1 MTDIPSDVEPVS
13 DAFETLWANSV
24 ALRDHAELGRQIKA
38 HYDAN
43 YAPRCHHGLT
53 LDACPACP
61 NSSAEPDPRDAAER
75 AENRCQNLLAEIKE
89 LCDGRDQAVY
99 VINTLRKEAEDLSVK
114 VDGHK
119 NEIYVLREV
128 NYELRA
134 ERDTARAEL
143 FAEQR
148 MAIQRVLRIIALER
162 QVASMA
168 PVGAVHGA
176 GAISASDG
184 HAALHAA
191 LRRSGGDGRPV

>member
-13 DAFETLWANSV
+13 GAFETLWANSV

-61 NSSAEPDPRDAAER
+61 NSSAEPDPRDA
-75 AENRCQNLLAEIKE
+75 EIEE
-89 LCDGRDQAVY
+89 L
-99 VINTLRKEAEDLSVK
+99 
-114 VDGHK
+114 
-119 NEIYVLREV
+119 
-128 NYELRA
+128 
-134 ERDTARAEL
+134 RAEL

-176 GAISASDG
+176 GAVSASDG

-191 LRRSGGDGRPV
+191 LRRSGGDGVMR